1 MQPHRIVV
9 SGIYSEE
16 TGFKELADSQ
26 FDFIKY
32 HKNDIIQ
39 IPNEPGTARWE
50 SGYVFVYKVIPDDSH
65 SEVAEIPFCNDYTTH
80 HCERKNIFQ
89 AFSVDLG
96 TGILASV
103 DISFPDFV
111 KKFNESVSVFDN
123 TISIDLEKLGS
134 ENGIKGTPD
143 YDKLYDDI
151 RMTISSD
158 CASVSRSGNNILIDC
173 DEFRS
178 SADFDVKYTEHG
190 IMAEMILN
198 GKVSKATDNFE
209 ELCSR
214 HGVEFRF

>member
-50 SGYVFVYKVIPDDSH
+50 SGYVFVYKVLPDDSC
-65 SEVAEIPFCNDYTTH
+65 SEMAGIPFCNDYATH
-80 HCERKNIFQ
+80 HCGRNNIFQ
-89 AFSVDLG
+89 ALSVDFG

-103 DISFPDFV
+103 DISFPNFV
-111 KKFNESVSVFDN
+111 EKFNESVSVFDN

-134 ENGIKGTPD
+134 ENGIKGVPD

-158 CASVSRSGNNILIDC
+158 CASVARSGNSILIDC
-173 DEFRS
+173 SEFRS
-178 SADFDVKYTEHG
+178 STDFDVKYTEHC
-190 IMAEMILN
+190 IIAEMISN
-198 GKVSKATDNFE
+198 GKESNATERFE
-209 ELCSR
+209 ELCSK
-214 HGVEFRF
+214 HGITFKY